1 MARAQRRTSGRNIS
15 WFRNLLPTTFM
26 PAMSPSSRI
35 CEAGTDRVVFEKNN
49 SYIEHMK
56 TGRRT
61 QLKERNGVYE
71 LETWIDKDAVFGRQ
85 GTIA

>member
-1 MARAQRRTSGRNIS
+1 MTPEGHRQS
-15 WFRNLLPTTFM
+15 WMFQVAEVNKPL
-26 PAMSPSSRI
+26 ASVSRI
-35 CEAGTDRVVFEKNN
+35 CEAGTDRVVFEKGN
-49 SYIEHMK
+49 SYLEHMK